1 EWKQEP
7 YRLSPP
13 GDKYL
18 VVIDGANHF
27 SFGGRLGPRTAGITE
42 AVNVLST
49 HFWDAHLRDSRPSR
63 EYLQSGRPARDSD
76 GAYVFESK

>member
-1 EWKQEP
+1 MGPARHPHDDDHRDQSRGAGGQTVEWKQEP

-42 AVNVLST
+42 AVNVL
-49 HFWDAHLRDSRPSR
+49 
-63 EYLQSGRPARDSD
+63 
-76 GAYVFESK
+76 